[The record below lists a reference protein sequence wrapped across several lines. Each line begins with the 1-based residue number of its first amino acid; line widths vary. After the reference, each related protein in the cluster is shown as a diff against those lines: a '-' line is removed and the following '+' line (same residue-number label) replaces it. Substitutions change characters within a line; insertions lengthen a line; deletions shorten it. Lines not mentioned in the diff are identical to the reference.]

1 MGKIRNNRNFVIIG
15 QGKILI
21 FERFKIYNL
30 MKLIIVE
37 SPSKAKTISKL
48 IKGYL
53 IKATLGHIVDLP
65 EDKMGIDLNN
75 FEMFFVPIKGKN
87 KIIKE
92 LKKFV
97 NRSEIVYISTD
108 PDREGEAIAYH
119 IVERTKPKNYKRI
132 EVHAI
137 IKEEIKKALLN
148 PRDIDYNRVYSQFSR
163 RLIDRIVGYFLSPLA
178 SKIIGGRLSV
188 GRVQS
193 PALRLIVEREREI
206 RNFKPQTYYQIQVV
220 YKKDNLTF
228 IAKLNRNI
236 KEREEAE
243 KILKEIKENE
253 HIVYKVIEI
262 EQKESSPEPYR
273 TATLQQDASKILG
286 ISPEETMNIAQF
298 LYENGYIT
306 YHRTDSV
313 KINEEIISKIRGYI
327 KNNFGED
334 YLAKKIRIFRRKKFS
349 QEAHEAIRPSIIS
362 PNREP
367 KNINLTGKAKKIY
380 ELIWNRTIASQ
391 MESALW
397 KKMRYI
403 IKAGE
408 NMLIAEGK
416 FLLFEGWR
424 RIYPEIEMDIIPK
437 LDENEKLNK
446 IEVELLEKQTQPP
459 PRWTESTLIKML
471 EKLGIGRPSTYAQ
484 IIKTLKKRNYVKVKN
499 GVFYPTETGE
509 KLIDWLSKEYPW
521 VIDYKFTAD
530 MEEKLDLIQEGKLNW
545 KDVAYEIYQKLKDV
559 ENKIKDNRPT
569 EKQIEFAQNL
579 SKKLNLNLSEDIKN
593 DRKKL
598 SQWINKNKPPTEKQ
612 IEFAKKLAKE
622 LNINLDEELLK
633 NQKKLEKWI
642 KEHLKPTKK
651 QIELLNKFKEE
662 GYEIPT
668 EAFISFQKAK
678 ETIKKI
684 ITNKTNANKKPK

>member
-1 MGKIRNNRNFVIIG
+1 
-15 QGKILI
+15 
-21 FERFKIYNL
+21 

-53 IKATLGHIVDLP
+53 VKATLGHIVDLP
-65 EDKMGIDLNN
+65 ENKMGVDLNN

-92 LKKFV
+92 LKEVVSK
-97 NRSEIVYISTD
+97 SEIVYISTD

-119 IVERTKPKNYKRI
+119 IVQRTKPKNYKRI

-137 IKEEIKKALLN
+137 IEEEIKKALSN

-178 SKIIGGRLSV
+178 SKTIGGRLSV

-206 RNFKPQTYYQIQVV
+206 RNFKPQTYYQIQVI

-236 KEREEAE
+236 KEKEEAE
-243 KILKEIKENE
+243 KIFKEIEESE
-253 HIVYKVIEI
+253 HVVYKIIEI
-262 EQKESSPEPYR
+262 EQKEAPPEPYR

-327 KNNFGED
+327 KNKFGED
-334 YLAKKIRIFRRKKFS
+334 YLAKKIRIFRTRKFA

-362 PNREP
+362 PKREP
-367 KNINLTGKAKKIY
+367 NNLNLTGKAKKIY
-380 ELIWNRTIASQ
+380 ELIWNRAIASQ
-391 MESALW
+391 MESAIW
-397 KKMRYI
+397 KKIKYI

-408 NMLIAEGK
+408 NELIAEGK
-416 FLLFEGWR
+416 FILFEGWR
-424 RIYPEIEMDIIPK
+424 KIYPEIEMNIIPK
-437 LDENEKLNK
+437 LNENEKLNK
-446 IEVELLEKQTQPP
+446 IKVELLEKQTQPP

-484 IIKTLKKRNYVKVKN
+484 IIKTLKKRKYVKLKN
-499 GVFYPTETGE
+499 GVFYPTEIGE

-530 MEEKLDLIQEGKLNW
+530 MEEKLDLVEEGKLNW
-545 KDVAYEIYQKLKDV
+545 KDVANEIYQKLKDV
-559 ENKIKDNRPT
+559 ESKIKDNKPT
-569 EKQIEFAQNL
+569 EKQLEFAQKL
-579 SKKLNLNLSEDIKN
+579 AKDLNLDLSEEVKN
-593 DRKKL
+593 NRAKL
-598 SQWINKNKPPTEKQ
+598 SRWIDQNKPPTKKQ
-612 IEFAKKLAKE
+612 LEFAQKLAKE
-622 LNINLDEELLK
+622 LNLDLDENIMK

-642 KEHLKPTKK
+642 KNNIKPTKK
-651 QIELLNKFKEE
+651 QIELLNKFKEQ
-662 GYEIPT
+662 GYEIPN
-668 EAFISFQKAK
+668 EAFESFQKAK
-678 ETIKKI
+678 EMINRIIKKR
-684 ITNKTNANKKPK
+684 KK